1 MEGMNIPSL
10 REVGSSSS
18 TALERGERGMDGWG
32 AKTKQIIHIC
42 NTHTHTF

>member
-18 TALERGERGMDGWG
+18 TALQRGEKEGWMG
-32 AKTKQIIHIC
+32 GQNKADYPHM
-42 NTHTHTF
+42 